1 MNDSDRL
8 GQTDATASLGPM
20 RLREDVSPDD
30 LQQSTFLTNARLLLG
45 KLKESEQRA
54 TAKGNL
60 NRDFVRVMA
69 AEMRMPER
77 YREWQRYIKVTR
89 EADVWPLDELRT
101 VLQVAGLM
109 RKYKG
114 AFRITRRGRELSGEA
129 QAGALFAHLFRTF
142 FGRFDLAYLDE
153 GGEDPLLQATF
164 PQSLWAIGRLAD
176 EWTSI
181 RMLRERVLLAT
192 DQPYGELSRFRSR
205 IVWPLLDFGL
215 LESRMDPDVTDP
227 PRHPGAE
234 TEQVRKTPLFDRF
247 VQFEATGT
255 VVPGTE
261 VARLKVTLKEI
272 RPPIWRR
279 IEVPLTY
286 SFRQLSDVIV
296 AAFGW
301 SNSHLHEFEI
311 GKRMEPGERSIGMID
326 PLDDFPRFFGP
337 PVEDDR
343 EVGLAG
349 VLEHGGRL
357 IYRYDFGDDWAC
369 AILVEDVSPAVD
381 RMVYP
386 RVTGGRRSGPPEDCG
401 GVWGYEEIVEA
412 LAGAAGAGA
421 VAGAAAG
428 IGAGDAEVAE
438 DDDDYGDAE
447 EAERLEWLR
456 DQYPYFS
463 PDWFDLDTVNE
474 WVRQPQPFWE

>member
-1 MNDSDRL
+1 
-8 GQTDATASLGPM
+8 M
-20 RLREDVSPDD
+20 RLREDVSLAE

-45 KLKESEQRA
+45 KLKESEQRV

-60 NRDFVRVMA
+60 NRDFVRLMA
-69 AEMRMPER
+69 AEMRMSER
-77 YREWQRYIKVTR
+77 YQEWQRYIKVTR
-89 EADVWPLDELRT
+89 EADVWPLEVLRT
-101 VLQVAGLM
+101 VLQVAGVI
-109 RKYKG
+109 RKYRG
-114 AFRITRRGRELSGEA
+114 TFRITRRGLELSGEA
-129 QAGALFAHLFRTF
+129 EAGALFAHLFRTF
-142 FGRFDLAYLDE
+142 FGRFNLAYLDQRE
-153 GGEDPLLQATF
+153 DDPLLQATF

-176 EWTSI
+176 EWTSV
-181 RMLRERVLLAT
+181 RLLQERVLMAT
-192 DQPYGELSRFRSR
+192 DPWRPAREMEFRSR

-215 LESRMDPDVTDP
+215 LESRTDPEVTDP
-227 PRHPGAE
+227 LRQPRAE

-279 IEVPLTY
+279 IEVPLTF
-286 SFRQLSDVIV
+286 SFRQLSDIIV

-311 GKRMEPGERSIGMID
+311 GKRMEPGERSIGMVD

-349 VLEHGGRL
+349 VLERGGRL
-357 IYRYDFGDDWAC
+357 IYRYDFGDDWAL
-369 AILVEDVSPAVD
+369 AILVEDVSPGAEGV
-381 RMVYP
+381 VYP

-412 LAGAAGAGA
+412 LAGAAGAGEA
-421 VAGAAAG
+421 AGA
-428 IGAGDAEVAE
+428 GAGAEAGDTEDAE
-438 DDDDYGDAE
+438 DDDEYGDAE

-456 DQYPYFS
+456 EQYPYFL
-463 PDWFDLDTVNE
+463 PEEFDLDTVNE

>member
-1 MNDSDRL
+1 MGGSDRL
-8 GQTDATASLGPM
+8 GQADARDPLGPM
-20 RLREDVSPDD
+20 RLREDVS
-30 LQQSTFLTNARLLLG
+30 LAELEQSTFLTNARLLLG
-45 KLKESEQRA
+45 RLKESEQRA

-77 YREWQRYIKVTR
+77 YQEWQRYIKVTR

-101 VLQVAGLM
+101 VLQVAGLI
-109 RKYKG
+109 RKYRG
-114 AFRITRRGRELSGEA
+114 AFRITRRGLELSGEV

-142 FGRFDLAYLDE
+142 FGRFNLAYLDQR
-153 GGEDPLLQATF
+153 GEDPVLQATF

-176 EWTSI
+176 EWTSV
-181 RMLRERVLLAT
+181 RMLLERVLLAT
-192 DQPYGELSRFRSR
+192 DQPYGELFRFRR
-205 IVWPLLDFGL
+205 HIVWPLLDFGL

-227 PRHPGAE
+227 LRQPRAE

-255 VVPGTE
+255 AGPGTE
-261 VARLKVTLKEI
+261 IARLKMTLKEI

-301 SNSHLHEFEI
+301 SNSHLHEFAI
-311 GKRMEPGERSIGMID
+311 GKRMEPGERSIGMVD
-326 PLDDFPRFFGP
+326 PLDDFPRFLGP

-343 EVGLAG
+343 KVGLAG
-349 VLEHGGRL
+349 VLERGGRL
-357 IYRYDFGDDWAC
+357 VYSYDFGDGWEFN
-369 AILVEDVSPAVD
+369 ILVEDVSPAVD

-386 RVTGGRRSGPPEDCG
+386 IVTGGRRSGPPEDCG
-401 GVWGYEEIVEA
+401 GVWGYEEIMTA
-412 LAGAAGAGA
+412 MAGGARADAGTGEAAGAW
-421 VAGAAAG
+421 
-428 IGAGDAEVAE
+428 AGDAEDAE
-438 DDDDYGDAE
+438 DDDDYRDAE
-447 EAERLEWLR
+447 ETERLEWLR
-456 DQYPYFS
+456 EQYPYFS
-463 PDWFDLDTVNE
+463 PERFDLDTVNE

>member
-1 MNDSDRL
+1 MDEPDRL
-8 GQTDATASLGPM
+8 GRTDARDSLGPM
-20 RLREDVSPDD
+20 RLSEDVS
-30 LQQSTFLTNARLLLG
+30 LGELEQSTFLTNARLLLG

-60 NRDFVRVMA
+60 NREFVRLMA

-101 VLQVAGLM
+101 VLQVAGLI

-114 AFRITRRGRELSGEA
+114 AFRITRRGLELSGEA
-129 QAGALFAHLFRTF
+129 RVGALFAHLFRTF
-142 FGRFDLAYLDE
+142 FGRFNLAYLDD
-153 GGEDPLLQATF
+153 GVEDPVLQATF

-176 EWTSI
+176 EWTSV
-181 RMLRERVLLAT
+181 RKLLERVLLAT
-192 DQPYGELSRFRSR
+192 DQPCGELFRFRHR

-227 PRHPGAE
+227 LRRLGTE

-261 VARLKVTLKEI
+261 IARLKVTLKEI

-296 AAFGW
+296 AVFGW

-311 GKRMEPGERSIGMID
+311 GRKMEPGERSIGMPD

-343 EVGLAG
+343 KVGLAE
-349 VLEHGGRL
+349 VLGPGGRL
-357 IYRYDFGDDWAC
+357 VYRYDFGDDWALT
-369 AILVEDVSPAVD
+369 ILVEDVSPAVD
-381 RMVYP
+381 LMIYP

-401 GVWGYEEIVEA
+401 GVWGYEEIVA
-412 LAGAAGAGA
+412 AMAGDPGAGAAVGAGT
-421 VAGAAAG
+421 GAAD
-428 IGAGDAEVAE
+428 DAD

-447 EAERLEWLR
+447 EADRLEWLR
-456 DQYPYFS
+456 EQYPYFS
-463 PDWFDLDTVNE
+463 PEEFDLGTVNE

>member
-1 MNDSDRL
+1 MGDSDRL
-8 GQTDATASLGPM
+8 TKADAGDSLGPM
-20 RLREDVSPDD
+20 RLREDVSPDE
-30 LQQSTFLTNARLLLG
+30 LEQSTFLTNARLLLG

-60 NRDFVRVMA
+60 NREFVRFMA
-69 AEMRMPER
+69 AEMRMPQR
-77 YREWQRYIKVTR
+77 YREWQPYIKVTR
-89 EADVWPLDELRT
+89 EADVWPLDELRA
-101 VLQVAGLM
+101 VLQVAGLI

-114 AFRITRRGRELSGEA
+114 AFLITRRGRELSGEV

-142 FGRFDLAYLDE
+142 FGFFDLAYLDQRQD
-153 GGEDPLLQATF
+153 DPALQGTF
-164 PQSLWAIGRLAD
+164 PRSLWAIGRLAE
-176 EWTSI
+176 EWMSV
-181 RMLRERVLLAT
+181 RVLRERVVLAT
-192 DQPYGELSRFRSR
+192 DPWRLAREEELEGDGVASYQAYSELSRFRSR

-215 LESRMDPDVTDP
+215 LESRLDPDVTDP
-227 PRHPGAE
+227 LRQPRAE
-234 TEQVRKTPLFDRF
+234 TEEVRKTPLFDRF

-286 SFRQLSDVIV
+286 SFRRLSDVIV

-301 SNSHLHEFEI
+301 SNSHLHEFAI
-311 GKRMEPGERSIGMID
+311 GKRMESGERSIGMVD

-343 EVGLAG
+343 KVGLAG
-349 VLEHGGRL
+349 VLGPGGRL
-357 IYRYDFGDDWAC
+357 GYNYDFGDGWEFN
-369 AILVEDVSPAVD
+369 ILVEDVSPAVD

-401 GVWGYEEIVEA
+401 GV
-412 LAGAAGAGA
+412 
-421 VAGAAAG
+421 
-428 IGAGDAEVAE
+428 
-438 DDDDYGDAE
+438 
-447 EAERLEWLR
+447 
-456 DQYPYFS
+456 
-463 PDWFDLDTVNE
+463 
-474 WVRQPQPFWE
+474 